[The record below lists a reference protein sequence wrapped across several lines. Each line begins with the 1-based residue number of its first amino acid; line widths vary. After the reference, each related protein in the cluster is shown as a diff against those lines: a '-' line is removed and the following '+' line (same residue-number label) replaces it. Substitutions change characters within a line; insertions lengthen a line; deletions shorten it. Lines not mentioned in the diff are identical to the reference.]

1 MEEETDYFER
11 ITRSEAT
18 EQEHVIRSKEFA
30 TFLLSNPEK
39 RLCSHIFPSFNF

>member
-18 EQEHVIRSKEFA
+18 EQEHVIRSKEFER
-30 TFLLSNPEK
+30 F
-39 RLCSHIFPSFNF
+39 F

>member
-18 EQEHVIRSKEFA
+18 EQNVIRSKEFA

-39 RLCSHIFPSFNF
+39 AVVQPHFSVL